1 MTTATTSAYDQLTTR
16 RREAATFGS
25 VGSLLSWDQET
36 KMPPKAAAFRAEQLS
51 AISKL
56 RHEKLTDPALGEL
69 ISACESDDEV
79 QRDEVKAANVREARR
94 DFDRATKLPTELVVE
109 MAETA
114 SRAMTAWKEARK
126 KSDFGAFEPWLEKQV
141 QLNRRKAECY
151 GVPEGGELY
160 DALLEDFEPGM
171 RTAQVKALFGPLRE
185 RLTPL
190 IAAVVEQGDVLNAA
204 AGRTCPIPL
213 QETFL
218 AEIAGAIGYDLEG
231 GRIDPTTHPF
241 CESMG
246 PRDTRITTR
255 FDEENFLDALQTTL
269 HEAGH
274 AMYEQGLETED
285 HFGEPRAEAVSLGI
299 HESQS
304 RLWEN
309 QVGRSEAFWN
319 WALPIARRVFK
330 PALDD
335 LTVEQ
340 AFRASNIVR
349 PHFIRVESDEATYNL
364 HIMLRFDIERLMLSG
379 DLAVKDVP
387 AWWNDR
393 MKTDLGLDVKSDAQ
407 GCLQDVHWSMGA
419 IGYFPTY
426 TLGNL
431 YCAQLWDKANEE
443 MPNLMSDI
451 ENGEFA
457 PLLTW
462 LREKIHKPGRTYKA
476 PELCERVTGKPLSHE
491 PLCDYLEAKLSKI
504 YSL

>member
-1 MTTATTSAYDQLTTR
+1 MTTATTSAYDQLTAR
-16 RREAATFGS
+16 LREGATYGS
-25 VGSLLSWDQET
+25 IGMLLSWDQET
-36 KMPPKAAAFRAEQLS
+36 KMPPRAAGFRAEQLS
-51 AISKL
+51 AMSKL
-56 RHEKLTDPALGEL
+56 AHERLTDPALGEL
-69 ISACESDDEV
+69 ISACESDSEV
-79 QRDEVKAANVREARR
+79 QSDPVKAANIREARR
-94 DFDRATKLPTELVVE
+94 DFDRATRLPTELVVE
-109 MAETA
+109 MTETS
-114 SRAMTAWKEARK
+114 SRAMNAWKDARK
-126 KSDFGAFEPWLEKQV
+126 KSDFSLFEPWLEKQV
-141 QLNRRKAECY
+141 ALNRRKAECY

-171 RTAQVKALFGPLRE
+171 RTADVKKLFGPLRE

-190 IAAVVEQGDVLNAA
+190 IAAVVEKGPIHNDA
-204 AGRTCPIPL
+204 AGRRCEIHL
-213 QETFL
+213 QQKFL
-218 AEIAGAIGYDLEG
+218 EEVAGAVGYDMDG
-231 GRIDPTTHPF
+231 GRIDKTTHPF

-246 PRDTRITTR
+246 PSDTRITTR

-274 AMYEQGLETED
+274 AMYEQGLEKEA

-304 RLWEN
+304 RMWEN
-309 QVGRSEAFWN
+309 QVGRSEAFWA
-319 WALPIARRVFK
+319 WALPLAQRVLR

-335 LTVEQ
+335 LTVAQ
-340 AFRASNIVR
+340 AHAASNIVK

-393 MKTDLGLDVKSDAQ
+393 MKTDLGLDVKNDAQ

-431 YCAQLWDKANEE
+431 YCAQFWNAANEA
-443 MPNLMSDI
+443 MPSLMSDI
-451 ENGEFA
+451 AKGEFSG
-457 PLLTW
+457 LLSW
-462 LREKIHKPGRTYKA
+462 LRENIHKPGRTYKA

-491 PLCDYLEAKLSKI
+491 PLCEYLESKLAKI
-504 YSL
+504 YGL

>member
-1 MTTATTSAYDQLTTR
+1 MSTATTSAYDQLTAHL
-16 RREAATFGS
+16 REAATYASIGM
-25 VGSLLSWDQET
+25 LLSWDQET
-36 KMPPKAAAFRAEQLS
+36 KMPAKAAGFRAEQL
-51 AISKL
+51 AAMGKL
-56 RHEKLTDPALGEL
+56 AHERKTDPKLGEL
-69 ISACESDDEV
+69 ISACEDDRDV
-79 QRDEVKAANVREARR
+79 QGDPVRAANVREARR

-109 MAETA
+109 MTETS
-114 SRAMTAWKEARK
+114 SRAMHAWKEARA
-126 KSDFGAFEPWLEKQV
+126 KSDFSIFKPWLEKQV
-141 QLNRRKAECY
+141 ELNRKKAHCY

-171 RTAQVKALFGPLRE
+171 RTAQVKAIFGPLRE
-185 RLTPL
+185 RLAPL
-190 IAAVVEQGDVLNAA
+190 IAAVVEKGPVRNDA

-213 QETFL
+213 QERFL
-218 AEIAGAIGYDLEG
+218 EEIAGAIGYDLEG

-241 CESMG
+241 CETMG

-285 HFGEPRAEAVSLGI
+285 HFGQPRAEAVSLGI

-304 RLWEN
+304 RMWEN
-309 QVGRSEAFWN
+309 QVGRSQAFWA
-319 WALPIARRVFK
+319 WALPIARRVFS

-379 DLAVKDVP
+379 DLAVADVP

-393 MKTDLGLDVKSDAQ
+393 MKTDLGLEVAKDAQ

-431 YCAQLWDKANEE
+431 YCAQFWAKANED
-443 MPNLMSDI
+443 MPNLMGDI
-451 ENGEFA
+451 EKGEFA
-457 PLLTW
+457 PLLAW
-462 LREKIHKPGRTYKA
+462 LRENVHRPGRTYKA
-476 PELCERVTGKPLSHE
+476 PELCQRVTGKPLSHE
-491 PLCDYLEAKLSKI
+491 PLCEYLEGKLGAI
-504 YSL
+504 YRL